1 MPNLIDTSTS
11 TPAGTANSGS
21 SGRQLVQTSDGYYAT
36 FYYPG
41 SNQLKYSVTNDN
53 GLTWSDPI
61 TVASDLTSTGIR
73 VSIDS
78 SNNIHLINHVISGT
92 NINLRYIKLT
102 YQGDGVWTAGSWKTV
117 YTGNQ
122 AETVDII
129 VDSGNRVWVAIRE
142 YNFATAT
149 WNDLKVTYSDNDGD
163 SWASLTTIITDSGD
177 GWNGYR
183 PSFGLRQGRPV
194 IVYGNG
200 SNEFSI
206 REWNG
211 SAWGSQVTATGA
223 EGFFLAG
230 SVVSIGSTAYVVYS
244 QAQEPKSTYLRTWNG
259 SSLGSR
265 IQIYPGKCDEV
276 TVGTDGTDLFIIMK
290 ESTPW
295 QGGVI
300 STRFV
305 HYVIATGRKKHQF
318 IIDDTGNNDTTDIS
332 APDIARTFTGYP
344 MLTYAKDESG
354 TKLYSIYFDFDFGIK
369 ISKSGYDVYDADQKQ
384 ILHSSYPQYKSHLSG
399 TGTLVKSGGQSVRT
413 VEITHNLGYIPRC
426 FVYGHYLD
434 MNAYPTAT
442 VKARYKLFSWRDTPG
457 LRLWD
462 YYRFWADE
470 NKLYIRYITNSFVSS
485 SISLPYIYFIFKD
498 EG

>member
-1 MPNLIDTSTS
+1 MPNLIQS
-11 TPAGTANSGS
+11 TPS
-21 SGRQLVQTSDGYYAT
+21 SPESVLADYGVQNIVQTSDGYYFFVFNDNA
-36 FYYPG
+36 
-41 SNQLKYSVTNDN
+41 NLKYVVTDDN

-61 TVASDLTSTGIR
+61 TLASDSTSTRKSIC
-73 VSIDS
+73 IDS
-78 SNNIHLINHVISGT
+78 DNNVHILQRTISGT
-92 NINLRYIKLT
+92 NSNGRYIKLT
-102 YQGDGVWTAGSWKTV
+102 YQGSGVWSAGSWKNA

-122 AETVDII
+122 LGRADII
-129 VDSGNRVWVAIRE
+129 VDSNNRIWVAIQH
-142 YNFATAT
+142 YNYSTDVWGNLT
-149 WNDLKVTYSDNDGD
+149 VRYSDNDGD
-163 SWASLTTIITDSGD
+163 TWSSATTLITSGGD
-177 GWNGYR
+177 GWLGYK
-183 PSFGLRQGRPV
+183 PSLGLRQGRPV
-194 IVYGNG
+194 IIYGNG

-211 SAWGSQVTATGA
+211 SSWGSQVTASGG
-223 EGFFLAG
+223 EGFFDGG
-230 SVVSIGSTAYVVYS
+230 SIVTIGSTSYIAYS
-244 QAQEPKSTYLRTWNG
+244 QAQEPRGSYLRTWNG

-265 IQIYPGKCDEV
+265 VQIYPGKV
-276 TVGTDGTDLFIIMK
+276 ANTIAGTDGTDIFILIR

-305 HYVIATGRKKHQF
+305 RYIVATGRKKHQF
-318 IIDDTGNNDTTDIS
+318 IVDDTGNTTVSDIS
-332 APDIARTFTGYP
+332 QIAIPLSFTGYP
-344 MLTYAKDESG
+344 VMAYGKNESG

-384 ILHSSYPQYKSHLSG
+384 ILHSSYPQYKSLISD
-399 TGTLVKSGGQSVRT
+399 TGTLVKSGGQSVKT

-470 NKLYIRYITNSFVSS
+470 NKLYIRYVTNSFVSS